1 MKSSRKSVVYL
12 VLIGLVLLVTAGLI
26 LWHQGHRPDS
36 ARPMVSARPADD
48 VVVRKEVEKI
58 VTVEKEI
65 TADVIQDGL
74 NDVGVLV
81 TEEYYFTEVVG
92 FSSIKKLFKKLE
104 LGITES
110 SYLASYDGVVTA
122 GIDFTKIT
130 VSKDSEL
137 HMVEVRLPKAEILNV
152 DIDPESFELYSEKTG
167 LGNPISAEDF
177 NSSLVE
183 LENTASEKAIERG
196 ILDRADQNAK
206 TVVKNFIAGL
216 INPSEYTVLFLA
228 DIASTPETHTGT
240 IASIDEKT
248 DTVLKLTATS
258 TLASAAVSAIP
269 GDTATPIANKLADF
283 TEYFLLIL
291 CVLYSEKYLLTII
304 GAGAFKILIPL
315 ACLLMIAGMFWN
327 PRVLKRLAVKFAII
341 GLAFY
346 LVIPMSIR
354 VSDMIYNAYRESID
368 TTISSAEALS
378 DQTAA
383 LADAA
388 EDKNVINSI
397 LSRLSETAD
406 SLTDKAA
413 NILNR
418 FVETLAVMI
427 VTSCIIPI
435 LVLIFF
441 LWLIKLLTGID
452 LSGSLPLPRGER
464 RRPEPHVP

>member
-137 HMVEVRLPKAEILNV
+137 HTVEVRLPKAEILNV

-216 INPSEYTVLFLA
+216 R
-228 DIASTPETHTGT
+228 
-240 IASIDEKT
+240 
-248 DTVLKLTATS
+248 LTFDFEILPTTKFNLS
-258 TLASAAVSAIP
+258 DYLQHYLQAAQFGYPRMRVAAALGMKQRSLVSAIDFENEFLELDEKMIP
-269 GDTATPIANKLADF
+269 LMSSYTQTGDENSEEKNNSKKKNSSSKSQPKDITNKGGRPTLADD
-283 TEYFLLIL
+283 
-291 CVLYSEKYLLTII
+291 
-304 GAGAFKILIPL
+304 
-315 ACLLMIAGMFWN
+315 
-327 PRVLKRLAVKFAII
+327 KRSQKTQ
-341 GLAFY
+341 
-346 LVIPMSIR
+346 
-354 VSDMIYNAYRESID
+354 DNID
-368 TTISSAEALS
+368 SKS
-378 DQTAA
+378 
-383 LADAA
+383 
-388 EDKNVINSI
+388 
-397 LSRLSETAD
+397 
-406 SLTDKAA
+406 
-413 NILNR
+413 
-418 FVETLAVMI
+418 
-427 VTSCIIPI
+427 
-435 LVLIFF
+435 
-441 LWLIKLLTGID
+441 
-452 LSGSLPLPRGER
+452 
-464 RRPEPHVP
+464 

>member
-65 TADVIQDGL
+65 TAD
-74 NDVGVLV
+74 
-81 TEEYYFTEVVG
+81 
-92 FSSIKKLFKKLE
+92 SIKKLFKKLE

-137 HMVEVRLPKAEILNV
+137 HTVEVRLPKAEILNV

-216 INPSEYTVLFLA
+216 INPSEYTVR
-228 DIASTPETHTGT
+228 I
-240 IASIDEKT
+240 I
-248 DTVLKLTATS
+248 TA
-258 TLASAAVSAIP
+258 
-269 GDTATPIANKLADF
+269 
-283 TEYFLLIL
+283 
-291 CVLYSEKYLLTII
+291 
-304 GAGAFKILIPL
+304 
-315 ACLLMIAGMFWN
+315 
-327 PRVLKRLAVKFAII
+327 
-341 GLAFY
+341 
-346 LVIPMSIR
+346 
-354 VSDMIYNAYRESID
+354 
-368 TTISSAEALS
+368 
-378 DQTAA
+378 
-383 LADAA
+383 
-388 EDKNVINSI
+388 
-397 LSRLSETAD
+397 
-406 SLTDKAA
+406 
-413 NILNR
+413 
-418 FVETLAVMI
+418 
-427 VTSCIIPI
+427 
-435 LVLIFF
+435 
-441 LWLIKLLTGID
+441 
-452 LSGSLPLPRGER
+452 
-464 RRPEPHVP
+464 

>member
-36 ARPMVSARPADD
+36 ARPMVSARPAD
-48 VVVRKEVEKI
+48 E
-58 VTVEKEI
+58 
-65 TADVIQDGL
+65 ADVIQDGL

-137 HMVEVRLPKAEILNV
+137 HTVEVRLPKAEILNV

-216 INPSEYTVLFLA
+216 INTSEYTVRI
-228 DIASTPETHTGT
+228 IA
-240 IASIDEKT
+240 A
-248 DTVLKLTATS
+248 
-258 TLASAAVSAIP
+258 
-269 GDTATPIANKLADF
+269 
-283 TEYFLLIL
+283 
-291 CVLYSEKYLLTII
+291 
-304 GAGAFKILIPL
+304 
-315 ACLLMIAGMFWN
+315 
-327 PRVLKRLAVKFAII
+327 
-341 GLAFY
+341 
-346 LVIPMSIR
+346 
-354 VSDMIYNAYRESID
+354 
-368 TTISSAEALS
+368 
-378 DQTAA
+378 
-383 LADAA
+383 
-388 EDKNVINSI
+388 
-397 LSRLSETAD
+397 
-406 SLTDKAA
+406 
-413 NILNR
+413 
-418 FVETLAVMI
+418 
-427 VTSCIIPI
+427 
-435 LVLIFF
+435 
-441 LWLIKLLTGID
+441 
-452 LSGSLPLPRGER
+452 
-464 RRPEPHVP
+464 

>member
-1 MKSSRKSVVYL
+1 MNSSRKSVVYL

-216 INPSEYTVLFLA
+216 INTSEYTVR
-228 DIASTPETHTGT
+228 I
-240 IASIDEKT
+240 I
-248 DTVLKLTATS
+248 TA
-258 TLASAAVSAIP
+258 
-269 GDTATPIANKLADF
+269 
-283 TEYFLLIL
+283 
-291 CVLYSEKYLLTII
+291 
-304 GAGAFKILIPL
+304 
-315 ACLLMIAGMFWN
+315 
-327 PRVLKRLAVKFAII
+327 
-341 GLAFY
+341 
-346 LVIPMSIR
+346 
-354 VSDMIYNAYRESID
+354 
-368 TTISSAEALS
+368 
-378 DQTAA
+378 
-383 LADAA
+383 
-388 EDKNVINSI
+388 
-397 LSRLSETAD
+397 
-406 SLTDKAA
+406 
-413 NILNR
+413 
-418 FVETLAVMI
+418 
-427 VTSCIIPI
+427 
-435 LVLIFF
+435 
-441 LWLIKLLTGID
+441 
-452 LSGSLPLPRGER
+452 
-464 RRPEPHVP
+464 

>member
-137 HMVEVRLPKAEILNV
+137 HTVEVRLPKAEILNV

-177 NSSLVE
+177 LTVPSWSW
-183 LENTASEKAIERG
+183 
-196 ILDRADQNAK
+196 K
-206 TVVKNFIAGL
+206 TR
-216 INPSEYTVLFLA
+216 
-228 DIASTPETHTGT
+228 
-240 IASIDEKT
+240 
-248 DTVLKLTATS
+248 
-258 TLASAAVSAIP
+258 
-269 GDTATPIANKLADF
+269 
-283 TEYFLLIL
+283 LLRRRL
-291 CVLYSEKYLLTII
+291 N
-304 GAGAFKILIPL
+304 GAFWT
-315 ACLLMIAGMFWN
+315 A
-327 PRVLKRLAVKFAII
+327 R
-341 GLAFY
+341 
-346 LVIPMSIR
+346 IR
-354 VSDMIYNAYRESID
+354 TPKPSSGTLSPGSSTRRNTRSVSLRH
-368 TTISSAEALS
+368 
-378 DQTAA
+378 
-383 LADAA
+383 
-388 EDKNVINSI
+388 KGG
-397 LSRLSETAD
+397 
-406 SLTDKAA
+406 
-413 NILNR
+413 
-418 FVETLAVMI
+418 F
-427 VTSCIIPI
+427 
-435 LVLIFF
+435 
-441 LWLIKLLTGID
+441 
-452 LSGSLPLPRGER
+452 
-464 RRPEPHVP
+464 